1 MELCCQSWEQKSKF
15 HLRMSIPEIEE
26 GLSTTRGEM
35 HCVHPWWQKG
45 KKNQKKK
52 SSNPRFPVVQKAW
65 ESPDF
70 LLPFGLKCGGL
81 EVKSRQ
87 KPPCH
92 SRGIVR
98 GKFCQPGQGGN
109 VSRVRK
115 STRGRSLEG
124 QEVFMGGRTKV
135 GRKWIH
141 SQGRGAALFP

>member
-1 MELCCQSWEQKSKF
+1 MLSVMGTEIQIPPADEHSRNRRGVVNHQRRDALCASLVAKRK
-15 HLRMSIPEIEE
+15 
-26 GLSTTRGEM
+26 
-35 HCVHPWWQKG
+35 K

-87 KPPCH
+87 KPPCR
-92 SRGIVR
+92 SKGIVR
-98 GKFCQPGQGGN
+98 GKFCQPEQGGN

-124 QEVFMGGRTKV
+124 QEVFMGGRTKA

-141 SQGRGAALFP
+141 SQGRGAALLP